1 MGTFSGSTAT
11 ASMSPAST
19 TSPSTPS
26 APKKMSTRMKKD
38 IRKQAGQSLSSAGE
52 NLMARSQQQAS
63 SGADRQYHKGGMVRK
78 TGSARLLK
86 GEYVVPRGKVKAI
99 RKLVGSRS
107 PNRKSGRS

>member
-1 MGTFSGSTAT
+1 
-11 ASMSPAST
+11 
-19 TSPSTPS
+19 
-26 APKKMSTRMKKD
+26 
-38 IRKQAGQSLSSAGE
+38 
-52 NLMARSQQQAS
+52 MARSQQQAS